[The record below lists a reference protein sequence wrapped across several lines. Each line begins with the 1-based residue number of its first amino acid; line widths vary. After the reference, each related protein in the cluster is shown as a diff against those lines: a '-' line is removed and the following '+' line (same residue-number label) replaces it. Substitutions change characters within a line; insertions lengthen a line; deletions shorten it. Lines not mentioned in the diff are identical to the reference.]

1 MAIRE
6 GRRGRKRER
15 RKESLSWVTKK
26 WGGRSVGG
34 KKSSKEESSLVRMLR
49 YSSIVERKA
58 TQTVTLRRT
67 IDKILGRDVVYNAV
81 ETLTGTWN
89 ISVSMAL
96 DVNKRRK
103 RRIRFV
109 YEDGFK
115 YTETRERSMKKKRM
129 RGKKIRFPISITSAL
144 NNQASVRLPSCRRSF
159 FSFFN
164 FPLSFECLSIEY
176 EKR

>member
-34 KKSSKEESSLVRMLR
+34 KKSSKEESSLVRILR

-103 RRIRFV
+103 RRIRFGEFIENI
-109 YEDGFK
+109 Y
-115 YTETRERSMKKKRM
+115 YRWYIYILLRCY
-129 RGKKIRFPISITSAL
+129 L
-144 NNQASVRLPSCRRSF
+144 
-159 FSFFN
+159 
-164 FPLSFECLSIEY
+164 CLINLY
-176 EKR
+176 II

>member
-34 KKSSKEESSLVRMLR
+34 KKNSKEESSLVRMLR

-89 ISVSMAL
+89 ISMAL

-103 RRIRFV
+103 RRIRF
-109 YEDGFK
+109 
-115 YTETRERSMKKKRM
+115 
-129 RGKKIRFPISITSAL
+129 GKFIENIYYRWYIYIL
-144 NNQASVRLPSCRRSF
+144 LRCYL
-159 FSFFN
+159 
-164 FPLSFECLSIEY
+164 CLINLY
-176 EKR
+176 II

>member
-1 MAIRE
+1 M
-6 GRRGRKRER
+6 
-15 RKESLSWVTKK
+15 
-26 WGGRSVGG
+26 GG

-89 ISVSMAL
+89 ISMAL

-103 RRIRFV
+103 RRIRFG
-109 YEDGFK
+109 EF
-115 YTETRERSMKKKRM
+115 
-129 RGKKIRFPISITSAL
+129 
-144 NNQASVRLPSCRRSF
+144 
-159 FSFFN
+159 
-164 FPLSFECLSIEY
+164 IENIY
-176 EKR
+176 YR

>member
-103 RRIRFV
+103 RRSYRTFRWV
-109 YEDGFK
+109 HRK
-115 YTETRERSMKKKRM
+115 YLLSMIQFYILLRCY
-129 RGKKIRFPISITSAL
+129 L
-144 NNQASVRLPSCRRSF
+144 
-159 FSFFN
+159 
-164 FPLSFECLSIEY
+164 CLINLY
-176 EKR
+176 II